1 MSTFNY
7 NCILVKSAAFKG
19 RSHYLITPSLGFT
32 IGNNMKMPSQHFV
45 PTTLKEVTVLLLM
58 TIIGEAI
65 LENRNKNVTN
75 FTSY

>member
-1 MSTFNY
+1 
-7 NCILVKSAAFKG
+7 
-19 RSHYLITPSLGFT
+19 
-32 IGNNMKMPSQHFV
+32 MKMPSQHFV

-65 LENRNKNVTN
+65 LENRNENVTN